1 MSNANDPQRISPEA
15 KAAVDAVNVR
25 RPRRKPTFL
34 QRLGLQLP
42 VTEKDVKQAFYA
54 RVKQVHP
61 DVHGDTGEFMQVQQA
76 FDEAIEFAKR
86 NGKRLPW
93 LGTLMPYYV
102 AQRQV
107 ADWVREWGGH
117 VQMKEL
123 EWLEDTVGEDFAH
136 LADRLVEIDL
146 AGRDVGDAELQ
157 QLTADPHGIE
167 FLEVLRLADTQVT
180 DGGAMQLTRARQL
193 KHLDLRGTAVSP
205 RMQDRLA
212 QLPNMVSVAG
222 SSLWQHLWRW
232 ITGR

>member
-1 MSNANDPQRISPEA
+1 MSSRNDPQRTRPEV
-15 KAAVDAVNVR
+15 KAVVDADSGRHPRR
-25 RPRRKPTFL
+25 RPSFL

-54 RVKQVHP
+54 RVKEVHP
-61 DVHGDTGEFMQVQQA
+61 DLQGDTGQFMQVQQA

-107 ADWVREWGGH
+107 ADWVRQWGGK
-117 VQMKEL
+117 VQMREL
-123 EWLEDTVGEDFAH
+123 DWLEDTVGEDFAH

-146 AGRDVGDAELQ
+146 SGRDVGDAELEL
-157 QLTADPHGIE
+157 LTADQHGIE
-167 FLEVLRLADTQVT
+167 FLEVLRLRDTQVT

-193 KHLDLRGTAVSP
+193 KHLDLRGTVVSA

-212 QLPNMVSVAG
+212 QLPNMVTVVG
-222 SSLWQHLWRW
+222 SSLWQQLRRKLF
-232 ITGR
+232 GR